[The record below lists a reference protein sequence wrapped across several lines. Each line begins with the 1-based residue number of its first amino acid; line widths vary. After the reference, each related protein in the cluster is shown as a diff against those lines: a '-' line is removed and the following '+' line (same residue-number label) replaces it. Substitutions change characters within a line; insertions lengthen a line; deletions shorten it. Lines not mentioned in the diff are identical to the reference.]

1 MANLQY
7 KDFVWPNDPETYQET
22 VTREPQYT
30 SGTYSGMGSLQR
42 VITGSGAFV
51 GSNAYSD
58 WNQLMDLAKQTSP
71 GYLTH
76 PVWGQRYCY
85 LTKLT
90 LEQECHTNFLRYSF
104 AFTEAKADGTVPK

>member
-7 KDFVWPNDPETYQET
+7 KDFVWPNAPETYQET
-22 VTREPQYT
+22 ATREPLYT
-30 SGTYSGMGSLQR
+30 SGTYSGMGYLRR

-51 GSNAYSD
+51 GTNAYQKWED
-58 WNQLMDLAKQTSP
+58 LMALAQQTTP
-71 GYLTH
+71 GYLVH

-90 LEQECHTNFLRYSF
+90 LEQACHSNYIRYSF
-104 AFTEAKADGTVPK
+104 AFTEAQSDGSVPK

>member
-7 KDFVWPNDPETYQET
+7 KDFVWPNDPEIYQET
-22 VTREPQYT
+22 ATRDPLYT
-30 SGTYSGMGSLQR
+30 SGTYSGMGYLRR

-51 GSNAYSD
+51 GTNAYED
-58 WNQLMDLAKQTSP
+58 WKELMDLAEQTTP

-76 PVWGQRYCY
+76 PDFGKRYCY

-90 LEQECHTNFLRYSF
+90 LEQESHTNFIRYSF
-104 AFTEAKADGTVPK
+104 AFTEAQADGSVPQ